1 MGLRPLYTRQ
11 DVEGVFDGFLDDVQV
26 MEVQTLQYVGEEFI
40 NRARSMRTYT
50 DRTGNLRSSIG
61 YILAVD
67 GKVHSENSSGPEAE
81 GASRGKELAGELL
94 SEEMYGQ
101 GIVLIGYAGMD
112 YAGYVESLGYDVI
125 TGPASE
131 AMKLLQQII
140 SELS

>member
-1 MGLRPLYTRQ
+1 
-11 DVEGVFDGFLDDVQV
+11 
-26 MEVQTLQYVGEEFI
+26 
-40 NRARSMRTYT
+40 
-50 DRTGNLRSSIG
+50 
-61 YILAVD
+61 
-67 GKVHSENSSGPEAE
+67 
-81 GASRGKELAGELL
+81 
-94 SEEMYGQ
+94 MYGQ